1 MKGKRSGREFEG
13 LCSSTPLRD
22 VATFPPFRQKYQ
34 NETWGSSRL
43 REKQMLRKRK
53 RSAPENIRV
62 PSMLRERVE
71 KLREVEA
78 VLKTGGRR

>member
-1 MKGKRSGREFEG
+1 
-13 LCSSTPLRD
+13 
-22 VATFPPFRQKYQ
+22 
-34 NETWGSSRL
+34 
-43 REKQMLRKRK
+43 MLRKRK